1 MTAPTQLRFDERF
14 YIEINEARWSALQR
28 MLAAVRKA
36 APVSSI
42 LDVGCG
48 PGWFSSRLVQ
58 AGFQVSGLE
67 GRPENVEE
75 ARRRVPQAAFE
86 VLDFDGD
93 ALKAPPARHD
103 AVLAFGLLYHLE
115 NPLRALRFCR
125 AAARHTLFLET
136 QIIPEPGPWGRL
148 IAESPDETQGLN
160 SMALVL
166 TPDAIVA
173 ALTRLGFARVHRLK
187 DPTAHVDF
195 KAGPDRRQKREMW
208 VATDLELEDEALER
222 LPPARPAK
230 YDYRAPR

>member
-1 MTAPTQLRFDERF
+1 MTASTQLRFDERF
-14 YIEINEARWSALQR
+14 YIEINEARWAALQR

-36 APVSSI
+36 ATISTV

-48 PGWFSSRLVQ
+48 PGWFSGKLVET
-58 AGFQVSGLE
+58 GLQVSGLE
-67 GRPENVEE
+67 GRAENVEE
-75 ARRRVPQAAFE
+75 ARRRVPEASFE

-93 ALKAPPARHD
+93 ALTAPPARHD

-136 QIIPEPGPWGRL
+136 QIIPEPGALGRL

-160 SMALVL
+160 NMALVL

-187 DPTAHVDF
+187 QPTSHLDF
-195 KAGPDRRQKREMW
+195 APGQGRRQKREMW
-208 VATDLELEDEALER
+208 LATDLELEDEALELVPAPR
-222 LPPARPAK
+222 LSK
-230 YDYRAPR
+230 YDYRAPA